1 MSIQKENM
9 RTYNLML
16 TWKEQQWSSSKQV
29 KNKKLSFQNTEEGI
43 EPEDALNLIFDNF
56 DKKFNEMQAQINN
69 KMEPPIK
76 KY

>member
-1 MSIQKENM
+1 M
-9 RTYNLML
+9 
-16 TWKEQQWSSSKQV
+16 
-29 KNKKLSFQNTEEGI
+29 KNKKLSFQNTEEGT

>member
-9 RTYNLML
+9 RTYNLTL
-16 TWKEQQWSSSKQV
+16 TWKEQQRSSSKQV

-56 DKKFNEMQAQINN
+56 GKKFNEMQAQINN

>member
-9 RTYNLML
+9 RTYNLTLM
-16 TWKEQQWSSSKQV
+16 WKEQQWSSSKQV

>member
-9 RTYNLML
+9 RTHNLTL

-29 KNKKLSFQNTEEGI
+29 KNKKLSFQNTEEGT